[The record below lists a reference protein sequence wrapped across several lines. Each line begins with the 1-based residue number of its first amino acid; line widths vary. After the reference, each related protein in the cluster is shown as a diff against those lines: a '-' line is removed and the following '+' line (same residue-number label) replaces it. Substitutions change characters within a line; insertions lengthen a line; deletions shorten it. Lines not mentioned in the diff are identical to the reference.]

1 MTITPENLR
10 PLFQDALEMLSLT
23 WRSFRAHDARPL
35 DTAEALGRGIH
46 KREKEL
52 TEGLVAASP
61 AREDPS
67 FIPGHV
73 ERISDSV
80 GNIARCLRAMESEAT
95 AFTEGGLRE
104 VNELF
109 DRALELIQCAFDL
122 TLTGNRVLARHIEI
136 ESMRF
141 EDLAADFARAHE
153 RRLVE
158 GVCMPGASS
167 SYLSLL
173 DHLREVVRHARHIGT
188 RVAPRAVSP
197 RAARGSTL

>member
-1 MTITPENLR
+1 MTITPDILR
-10 PLFQDALEMLSLT
+10 PLFHDALEMLSLT
-23 WRSFRAHDARPL
+23 WGSFRARDAGPL
-35 DTAEALGRGIH
+35 DTAEALGRSIH

-52 TEGLVAASP
+52 TQGLVAGPA

-67 FIPGHV
+67 FIPGHI
-73 ERISDSV
+73 ERIGDAV
-80 GNIARCLRAMESEAT
+80 GDMVRCLRAMDTEAT

-109 DRALELIQCAFDL
+109 ERALELIQCAFDL

-173 DHLREVVRHARHIGT
+173 DHLREVVRHARRIGA
-188 RVAPRAVSP
+188 RVVPRATAPRASP
-197 RAARGSTL
+197 GSAQ